1 MDTLF
6 ECCAGMDV
14 HQKDVWVCVRRLEN
28 NGKISKEIK
37 RFGTMTHELIELK
50 DWLLKLGVTHA
61 AMESTGVLWKPIYN
75 VLEEHVEVWLC
86 NARHVKNVPGRKTD
100 AKDCDWLAQLMQCG
114 LLKASFVP
122 PRTVRDLRDLTRT
135 RTCLED
141 DKTRVANRIHKV
153 LEDANIKLSAVAT
166 DILGVSGRAM
176 LQKIIDG
183 QTDAED
189 LASLA
194 KGRLKSKKPQL
205 AQALHGYVSEHHRF
219 MLRLELEQWRSLEAM
234 VTVLDGRIVQ
244 VMAEADAAKAREE
257 AKAEKALASSEAAKP
272 EKAKP
277 VEVKKEEKPPL
288 PFLGALKLLITIPGI
303 KQRSA
308 ENILAEIG
316 TEMSQF
322 ETDRH
327 LASWAG
333 MCPGN
338 NISAGR
344 SQSGATTKGNDWLR
358 RALCQAAWAASR
370 AKKSSLSGM
379 FKRLVRK
386 RGAQRTIVA
395 VGHSMLTSMY
405 HMLKDHVEYKDL
417 GPDHYTNLNK
427 TSEKK
432 LVKQLERLGYEVKAP
447 AA

>member
-1 MDTLF
+1 METLLR
-6 ECCAGMDV
+6 CCAGLDV
-14 HQKDVWVCVRRLEN
+14 HQKNVWACVRRLEN
-28 NGKISKEIK
+28 DGRITREVR

-75 VLEEHVEVWLC
+75 VLEEHMEVWLC

-114 LLKASFVP
+114 LLQPSFVP

-153 LEDANIKLSAVAT
+153 LEDANIKLSAVAS

-176 LQKIIDG
+176 LQRIIDG

-189 LASLA
+189 LAALA
-194 KGRLKSKKPQL
+194 KGRLKNKKPQL
-205 AQALHGYVSEHHRF
+205 AQALRGYRSEHQRF
-219 MLRLELEQWRSLEAM
+219 MLRMEMEQLRSLEAM
-234 VTVLDGRIVQ
+234 VTVLDSRIAR

-257 AKAEKALASSEAAKP
+257 AQTAKT
-272 EKAKP
+272 
-277 VEVKKEEKPPL
+277 VEVKKKEELPL
-288 PFLGALKLLITIPGI
+288 PFLEALKLLIAIPGI
-303 KQRSA
+303 KRRSA

-316 TEMSQF
+316 TNMGQF
-322 ETDRH
+322 RTDRH
-327 LASWAG
+327 FASWAG

-338 NISAGR
+338 NVSAGK
-344 SQSGATTKGNDWLR
+344 SKSGATTPGNNWLR
-358 RALCQAAWAASR
+358 RALCQAAWSASR
-370 AKKSSLSGM
+370 AKKSNLSGM
-379 FKRLVRK
+379 FKRLVRR

-395 VGHSMLTSMY
+395 VGHAMLTSIY
-405 HMLKDHVEYKDL
+405 HMLKDHMEYKDL
-417 GPDHYTNLNK
+417 GADYYTKLNK
-427 TSEKK
+427 RGEHKM
-432 LVKQLERLGYEVKAP
+432 VKHLEQLGYKVTP
-447 AA
+447 AVAA

>member
-1 MDTLF
+1 METLF
-6 ECCAGMDV
+6 TCCAGMDV
-14 HQKDVWVCVRRLEN
+14 HQKDVWVCVRRWEN

-75 VLEEHVEVWLC
+75 VLEEHMEVWLC

-114 LLKASFVP
+114 LLRPSFVP
-122 PRTVRDLRDLTRT
+122 PRTQRNLRDLART

-183 QTDAED
+183 QTDPED

-205 AQALHGYVSEHHRF
+205 TQALRGYVSEHHRF
-219 MLRLELEQWRSLEAM
+219 MLRLELDQLRSLEAM
-234 VTVLDGRIVQ
+234 VAVLDERIAE
-244 VMAEADAAKAREE
+244 VMAKADAAKARAE
-257 AKAEKALASSEAAKP
+257 AESAQTQPAAMAALPEAQ
-272 EKAKP
+272 
-277 VEVKKEEKPPL
+277 EEKPPL
-288 PFLGALKLLITIPGI
+288 PFVAALKLLIAIPGI

-316 TEMSQF
+316 TDMSRF

-338 NISAGR
+338 NISAGH
-344 SQSGATTKGNDWLR
+344 SKSGATTKGNDWLR

-395 VGHSMLTSMY
+395 VGHSMLTSIY
-405 HMLKDHVEYKDL
+405 HMLKDHVAYKDL
-417 GPDHYTNLNK
+417 GPEYYATLNK
-427 TSEKK
+427 SNEKK
-432 LVKQLERLGYEVKAP
+432 MVKQLERLGYEVKAP